1 MIPSEIAR
9 TPRARSSP
17 KACKEVCTRL
27 HACTPRK
34 THAHRPLPSLQDGSN
49 QAAPT
54 PPAGY
59 APRKVLIYSGIWR
72 KISENPCQKISKYS
86 PNLTKYKH
94 TKRVRVQSKQ
104 GNTSPSPQ
112 NDQIG
117 PEGGRVYIPPKTS
130 ARLHAFYAYQG
141 VEDDGAQRPRK
152 IARGG
157 PARPQAPRRHRRR
170 GRQRLPAPR
179 TRRARNL
186 RPSGPDEEGSTQ

>member
-1 MIPSEIAR
+1 MHAQVR
-9 TPRARSSP
+9 KRAWGVQGGVH
-17 KACKEVCTRL
+17 AFARL
-27 HACTPRK
+27 HTQK
-34 THAHRPLPSLQDGSN
+34 DSRPPTVAKLARRLKPGRSN
-49 QAAPT
+49 ASRRVHSA
-54 PPAGY
+54 
-59 APRKVLIYSGIWR
+59 KMLISSGIWR
-72 KISENPCQKISKYS
+72 TISENPCQKISKYS

-157 PARPQAPRRHRRR
+157 PARTQAPRRHRRR

-186 RPSGPDEEGSTQ
+186 RPSRPDEEGSTQ